1 MSTHARSPAAGWSW
15 LKQAVNLGRRN
26 PRAVF
31 GGVALLALVAMVP
44 SLVQAVVP
52 GALGLDANG
61 SLVVIAAC
69 TLVMVVV
76 YPLLVGG
83 LLRVI
88 DAAEHGRPT
97 HATALFDTFRAGND
111 AGRLIGFGVAMFVAY
126 LAVFVVVVGLF
137 GQDFFAWYM
146 ELLAAGTQND
156 ADAQA
161 KVLQDVPEGFG
172 TLMALGTLAGLFF
185 SGVYAI
191 GFGQV
196 ALRGRSVGSA
206 LVDGVAG
213 TLKNVLP
220 IGVLAV
226 VAFVGFFAFALVAAL
241 VILVLATIGGLVHPV
256 LAMLLAAPVYFGA
269 LLVLYVVMF
278 GVMYFMWRDVCAE
291 EGEAPLLPPDRVE
304 L

>member
-1 MSTHARSPAAGWSW
+1 
-15 LKQAVNLGRRN
+15 QAIHLGRRN

-31 GGVALLALVAMVP
+31 GAVALLALVAMVP

-61 SLVVIAAC
+61 ALVVIAAC

-97 HATALFDTFRAGND
+97 HAMALFDTFRAGND

-126 LAVFVVVVGLF
+126 LAVFVLVAGLF
-137 GQDFFAWYM
+137 GQDFMAWYM
-146 ELLAAGTQND
+146 ELLAASTQND

-161 KVLQDVPEGFG
+161 RVMQEIPDGFG
-172 TLMALGTLAGLFF
+172 TLMALGTPGGLFF
-185 SGVYAI
+185 GGVYAI

-206 LVDGVAG
+206 LADGVAG
-213 TLKNVLP
+213 ALKNVLP
-220 IGVLAV
+220 IGLLAV
-226 VAFVGFFAFALVAAL
+226 VALVGFLAFALVVML
-241 VILVLATIGGLVHPV
+241 VVLLLATVGGLVHP
-256 LAMLLAAPVYFGA
+256 
-269 LLVLYVVMF
+269 
-278 GVMYFMWRDVCAE
+278 
-291 EGEAPLLPPDRVE
+291 
-304 L
+304 

>member
-31 GGVALLALVAMVP
+31 GAVALVALVALVP
-44 SLVQAVVP
+44 SLLQAMVQ
-52 GALGLDANG
+52 GTLALGQTG
-61 SLVVIAAC
+61 SLAVMAAG

-88 DAAEHGRPT
+88 DAAEHDRPI
-97 HATALFDTFRAGND
+97 HATALFDTFRAGNG
-111 AGRLIGFGVAMFVAY
+111 AGRLVGFGVAMFVAY
-126 LAVFVVVVGLF
+126 LAVFVVVVSLF
-137 GQDFFAWYM
+137 GQDFLAWYM
-146 ELLAAGTQND
+146 DLLAASTQND

-161 KVLQDVPEGFG
+161 KLLQDMPEGFG

-185 SGVYAI
+185 GGVYAI

-206 LVDGVAG
+206 LADGVAG

-220 IGVLAV
+220 IGVLALI
-226 VAFVGFFAFALVAAL
+226 AFVGFFAFALVAML
-241 VILVLATIGGLVHPV
+241 VILLLVTIGGLVHPM
-256 LAMLLAAPVYFGA
+256 LALLLAAPVYFGA

-291 EGEAPLLPPDRVE
+291 GEQAPRLPPDRVE

>member
-1 MSTHARSPAAGWSW
+1 MSTHARAPAAGWSW

-26 PRAVF
+26 PQAVF
-31 GGVALLALVAMVP
+31 GAVALLALVALVP
-44 SLVQAVVP
+44 SVLQAMVQ
-52 GALGLDANG
+52 GALSLGQTGTLAVMAG
-61 SLVVIAAC
+61 S

-83 LLRVI
+83 VLRVI

-97 HATALFDTFRAGND
+97 HATALFDTFRAGNG
-111 AGRLIGFGVAMFVAY
+111 AGRLIGFGVAMFVAS
-126 LAVFVVVVGLF
+126 LAVFVAVVGLF
-137 GQDFFAWYM
+137 GQDFLGWYM
-146 ELLAAGTQND
+146 ELLAASTQND

-161 KVLQDVPEGFG
+161 KVLQDMPDGFG

-185 SGVYAI
+185 GGVYAI

-206 LVDGVAG
+206 LADGVAG

-226 VAFVGFFAFALVAAL
+226 VAFVGFFAFALVAML
-241 VILVLATIGGLVHPV
+241 VILVLATIGGLVHPA
-256 LAMLLAAPVYFGA
+256 LALLLAAPAYLGA

-278 GVMYFMWRDVCAE
+278 GVMYYMWRDVCAE
-291 EGEAPLLPPDRVE
+291 GEDAPRLPPGSVE